1 MWHTLAVGIALWA
14 GPAPATEA
22 ERPACDAALRGQLWP
37 LEANRD
43 PKLAN
48 RLAREGRLEI
58 CNRGPWRYR
67 WTSPSVHIRQL
78 MERAPKEKRDRF

>member
-14 GPAPATEA
+14 GPLPAIEA
-22 ERPACDAALRGQLWP
+22 ERPACDATLRGQMWP

-58 CNRGPWRYR
+58 CNRGAWKYR

-78 MERAPKEKRDRF
+78 MERVQKEKRNRS